1 MNLLNTVYT
10 LGNTEIE
17 RPCFHPRIRINNLVA
32 RSLFRPPPPPFFR
45 SNFISTKI
53 LIKPVFS
60 SREEIFA
67 DTELGRKEIQEP
79 IK

>member
-32 RSLFRPPPPPFFR
+32 RSLFRPPPPFFR

-67 DTELGRKEIQEP
+67 DTELGRKEIQER
-79 IK
+79 

>member
-17 RPCFHPRIRINNLVA
+17 RPCFPSPYPHQQSRCAIFV
-32 RSLFRPPPPPFFR
+32 SGPPPPPFFR

-67 DTELGRKEIQEP
+67 DTELGRKEIQER
-79 IK
+79 